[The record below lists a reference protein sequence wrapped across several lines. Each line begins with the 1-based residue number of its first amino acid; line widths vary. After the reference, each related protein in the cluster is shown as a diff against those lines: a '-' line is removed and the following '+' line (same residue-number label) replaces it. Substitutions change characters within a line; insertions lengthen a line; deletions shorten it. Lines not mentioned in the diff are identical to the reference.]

1 VLYWSYRQ
9 LRRGKN
15 RNTDDQA
22 PDLSVDVIDAPAKK
36 APAKKAPAKKAP
48 AKKAPAKKAPAKKA
62 PAKRRKSN
70 A

>member
-1 VLYWSYRQ
+1 M
-9 LRRGKN
+9 RRGKK

-22 PDLSVDVIDAPAKK
+22 PDLSIEVIDELAKK